1 MNQKRL
7 FNDGWQFAK
16 SKLDVTEPAGLV
28 YEPVELPHDWLI
40 YNTLELYE
48 DSIGWY
54 RKTFHYTK
62 DEQQLLLCF
71 DGVYMD
77 SSVYVNGRIW
87 LGVEVWL
94 FCF

>member
-62 DEQQLLLCF
+62 DEQ
-71 DGVYMD
+71 
-77 SSVYVNGRIW
+77 SN
-87 LGVEVWL
+87 
-94 FCF
+94 FCFVLMAYTWILRCM